1 MYVILLDCYDGKYG
15 DDQYAVTA
23 SGSLAE
29 CRAITRHDENTTPA
43 PIADYTAGPSE
54 PTSLLDPMGVPNP
67 GVILQLTPKADQ

>member
-29 CRAITRHDENTTPA
+29 CRAITRHDENGRLIYEFEFESSGKNPTMR
-43 PIADYTAGPSE
+43 IAEDGTLVQ
-54 PTSLLDPMGVPNP
+54 TL
-67 GVILQLTPKADQ
+67 KK